1 MSSIESIVLL
11 SSLIAIGV
19 VIWWFFG
26 KHEISRAEAVTEDG
40 VQKAEIIVD
49 GGYNPEVVQLKTG
62 VPAEI
67 TFLRKSAS
75 SCFDEVLLPDFG
87 TQAALP
93 VNEPYVIL
101 IQPEKEGTFTY
112 SCGMHMFFGKIEVK
126 S

>member
-1 MSSIESIVLL
+1 MSVAQFIVLVL
-11 SSLIAIGV
+11 SLALIGTIV
-19 VIWWFFG
+19 WWFFG
-26 KHEISRAEAVTEDG
+26 KHEVASAEAIMEDG
-40 VQKAEIIVD
+40 IQKAEIVVD
-49 GGYNPEVVQLKTG
+49 GGYTPELVQLKAG

-87 TQAALP
+87 KQATLP
-93 VNEPYVIL
+93 VNEPYAIQ
-101 IQPEKEGTFTY
+101 IQPDKEGTFTY

>member
-1 MSSIESIVLL
+1 MQLIVLL
-11 SSLIAIGV
+11 LSLAAIGII
-19 VIWWFFG
+19 IWWFFG
-26 KHEISRAEAVTEDG
+26 KHKGSRAEATAEGG
-40 VQKAEIIVD
+40 VQKIEIVVD
-49 GGYNPEVVQLKTG
+49 GGYKPEAVQLKAG

-87 TQAALP
+87 KQAQLP
-93 VNEPYVIL
+93 VNEPYTIQ
-101 IQPEKEGTFTY
+101 IQPDKEGVFTY